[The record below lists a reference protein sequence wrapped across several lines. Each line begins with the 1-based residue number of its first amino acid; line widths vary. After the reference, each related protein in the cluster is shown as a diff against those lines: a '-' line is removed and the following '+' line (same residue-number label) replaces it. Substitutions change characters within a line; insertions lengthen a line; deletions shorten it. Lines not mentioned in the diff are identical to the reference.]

1 MKRFLPLL
9 ILPLLVWVACE
20 DAENEADS
28 QLCTSEVEAMNAASE
43 ALENAEGVAEIAAA
57 ILTACESINETIQC
71 MSESSLFT
79 QEDVDEMQASY
90 DEICG
95 GLYPYNIGSNLC
107 LNIKPRPLAGFF
119 VSGNIFINTM

>member
-1 MKRFLPLL
+1 MEVTMQLGWLFLLL
-9 ILPLLVWVACE
+9 PIIWLGCE
-20 DAENEADS
+20 EAEVEAES
-28 QLCTSEVEAMNAASE
+28 QLCTAEVEAVNAASE

-57 ILTACESINETIQC
+57 IVTACESIDATIQC

-95 GLYPYNIGSNLC
+95 G
-107 LNIKPRPLAGFF
+107 
-119 VSGNIFINTM
+119 

>member
-1 MKRFLPLL
+1 MKFKWLFLLL
-9 ILPLLVWVACE
+9 PVIWLGCDEAE
-20 DAENEADS
+20 DEAEG

-57 ILTACESINETIQC
+57 IVTACESIDATIQC

-95 GLYPYNIGSNLC
+95 G
-107 LNIKPRPLAGFF
+107 
-119 VSGNIFINTM
+119 

>member
-1 MKRFLPLL
+1 MKFGWLFLLL
-9 ILPLLVWVACE
+9 PAIWLGCE
-20 DAENEADS
+20 EAEEEAES

-57 ILTACESINETIQC
+57 ILTACESIDETIQC

-79 QEDVDEMQASY
+79 QEDVEDMQASY

-95 GLYPYNIGSNLC
+95 G
-107 LNIKPRPLAGFF
+107 
-119 VSGNIFINTM
+119 

>member
-1 MKRFLPLL
+1 MKFGWLFLLL
-9 ILPLLVWVACE
+9 PAIWLGCE
-20 DAENEADS
+20 EAEEEAES

-79 QEDVDEMQASY
+79 QEDVDEMQANY

-95 GLYPYNIGSNLC
+95 G
-107 LNIKPRPLAGFF
+107 
-119 VSGNIFINTM
+119 

>member
-1 MKRFLPLL
+1 MKFGWLFLLL
-9 ILPLLVWVACE
+9 PAIWLGCE
-20 DAENEADS
+20 EAEEEAES

-57 ILTACESINETIQC
+57 ILTACESIDETIQC

-79 QEDVDEMQASY
+79 QEDVDDMQASY

-95 GLYPYNIGSNLC
+95 G
-107 LNIKPRPLAGFF
+107 
-119 VSGNIFINTM
+119 

>member
-1 MKRFLPLL
+1 MKFGWLFLLFPAIWLG
-9 ILPLLVWVACE
+9 CE
-20 DAENEADS
+20 EAEEEAES

-57 ILTACESINETIQC
+57 ILTACESIDETIQC

-95 GLYPYNIGSNLC
+95 G
-107 LNIKPRPLAGFF
+107 
-119 VSGNIFINTM
+119 

>member
-1 MKRFLPLL
+1 MKFGWLFLLL
-9 ILPLLVWVACE
+9 PAIWLGCE
-20 DAENEADS
+20 EAEEEAES

-57 ILTACESINETIQC
+57 ILTACESIDETIQC

-79 QEDVDEMQASY
+79 QEDVDEMQANY

-95 GLYPYNIGSNLC
+95 G
-107 LNIKPRPLAGFF
+107 
-119 VSGNIFINTM
+119 

>member
-1 MKRFLPLL
+1 MKLGWLFLLL
-9 ILPLLVWVACE
+9 PAIWLGCE
-20 DAENEADS
+20 EAEEEAES

-57 ILTACESINETIQC
+57 ILTACESIDETIQC

-79 QEDVDEMQASY
+79 QEDVEDMQASY

-95 GLYPYNIGSNLC
+95 G
-107 LNIKPRPLAGFF
+107 
-119 VSGNIFINTM
+119 

>member
-1 MKRFLPLL
+1 MKLGWLFLLL
-9 ILPLLVWVACE
+9 PAIWLGCE
-20 DAENEADS
+20 EAEEEAES

-43 ALENAEGVAEIAAA
+43 ALESAEGVAELAAA
-57 ILTACESINETIQC
+57 ILTACESIDETIQC

-95 GLYPYNIGSNLC
+95 G
-107 LNIKPRPLAGFF
+107 
-119 VSGNIFINTM
+119 

>member
-1 MKRFLPLL
+1 MKMRWMWIVLLLPLL
-9 ILPLLVWVACE
+9 WLGCDE
-20 DAENEADS
+20 DEIDEAEG

-43 ALENAEGVAEIAAA
+43 ALESAEGVAEIAAA
-57 ILTACESINETIQC
+57 ILTACESIDETIQC

-95 GLYPYNIGSNLC
+95 G
-107 LNIKPRPLAGFF
+107 
-119 VSGNIFINTM
+119 

>member
-1 MKRFLPLL
+1 MCNIGYMKRFLPLL
-9 ILPLLVWVACE
+9 IILPLLIWVACE
-20 DAENEADS
+20 DAENEAEN

-57 ILTACESINETIQC
+57 IVTACESIDAAIQC

-95 GLYPYNIGSNLC
+95 G
-107 LNIKPRPLAGFF
+107 
-119 VSGNIFINTM
+119 

>member
-1 MKRFLPLL
+1 MKFGWLFLLL
-9 ILPLLVWVACE
+9 PAIWLGCE
-20 DAENEADS
+20 EAEEEAES
-28 QLCTSEVEAMNAASE
+28 QLCTSEVETMNAASE

-57 ILTACESINETIQC
+57 ILTACESIDETIQC

-95 GLYPYNIGSNLC
+95 G
-107 LNIKPRPLAGFF
+107 
-119 VSGNIFINTM
+119 

>member
-1 MKRFLPLL
+1 MKKLLFILPLL
-9 ILPLLVWVACE
+9 IWVACE
-20 DAENEADS
+20 DAENESDS

-43 ALENAEGVAEIAAA
+43 ALESAEGLAETAAA
-57 ILTACESINETIQC
+57 IATACETIVAVIQC

-95 GLYPYNIGSNLC
+95 G
-107 LNIKPRPLAGFF
+107 
-119 VSGNIFINTM
+119 

>member
-1 MKRFLPLL
+1 MRWMWILLLLPLL
-9 ILPLLVWVACE
+9 WLGCDEDEIDVAE
-20 DAENEADS
+20 G

-57 ILTACESINETIQC
+57 ILTACESIDETIRC

-79 QEDVDEMQASY
+79 QEDVGEMQASY

-95 GLYPYNIGSNLC
+95 G
-107 LNIKPRPLAGFF
+107 
-119 VSGNIFINTM
+119 

>member
-1 MKRFLPLL
+1 MKKLLL
-9 ILPLLVWVACE
+9 ILPLLILVSCE

-43 ALENAEGVAEIAAA
+43 ELENAEGVAEIAAA
-57 ILTACESINETIQC
+57 IVTACERIDETIQC

-95 GLYPYNIGSNLC
+95 G
-107 LNIKPRPLAGFF
+107 
-119 VSGNIFINTM
+119 

>member
-1 MKRFLPLL
+1 MKMRWMWIVLLLPLL
-9 ILPLLVWVACE
+9 WLGCDE
-20 DAENEADS
+20 DEIDEAEG

-57 ILTACESINETIQC
+57 ILTACESIDETIQC

-79 QEDVDEMQASY
+79 QEDVDDMQASY

-95 GLYPYNIGSNLC
+95 G
-107 LNIKPRPLAGFF
+107 
-119 VSGNIFINTM
+119 